1 MIFIGII
8 LIIIGIDLFWST
20 FFDTDDLVATISN
33 SMDVDKSDL
42 KRYALIL
49 GIVLILGGIGC
60 LI

>member
-20 FFDTDDLVATISN
+20 FFDTDDLIATISN
-33 SMDVDKSDL
+33 SMDVNKSDL